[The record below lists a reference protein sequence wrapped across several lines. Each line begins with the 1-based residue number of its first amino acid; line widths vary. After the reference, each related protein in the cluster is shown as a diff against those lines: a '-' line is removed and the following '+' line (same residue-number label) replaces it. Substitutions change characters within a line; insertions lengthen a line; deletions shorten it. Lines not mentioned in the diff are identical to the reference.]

1 MAESTHTSSPHTAGT
16 EQAFPA
22 GDFVSLP
29 YREQRRT
36 ARHLNLP
43 GFGPA
48 EQQRLHDA
56 RVLVVG
62 AGGLGCPAM
71 QSLASAGV
79 GTIVLYDDDTVDVTN
94 QIGRASCRE
103 RV

>member
-43 GFGPA
+43 GFGPPNSSGCTTPA
-48 EQQRLHDA
+48 CSSLG
-56 RVLVVG
+56 L
-62 AGGLGCPAM
+62 AG
-71 QSLASAGV
+71 
-79 GTIVLYDDDTVDVTN
+79 
-94 QIGRASCRE
+94 
-103 RV
+103 